1 MLGALV
7 LFVLGSAL
15 CGSAQSMTWLI
26 AARGE
31 FSSPPSRCMRNTFRY
46 AKLRDTNTVIQGLGA
61 GGLQSIPNIIVGD
74 LVPLSERGTF
84 QGMIGL

>member
-26 AARGE
+26 AARGA
-31 FSSPPSRCMRNTFRY
+31 FSSSLSRCMRKMFRY
-46 AKLRDTNTVIQGLGA
+46 AKFNGVVTVVQGLGA